1 MHIDEHLLAGYIA
14 GELNEKDRASVTS
27 ELVRDH
33 SLREWLH
40 MATAA
45 LASAKDDCQQ
55 GPHMRLLAALKP
67 AKPGFMRADRRSMPS
82 MAHVRRAI

>member
-1 MHIDEHLLAGYIA
+1 MHIDEHVLAGYIA
-14 GELNEKDRASVTS
+14 GELNEKERASVS
-27 ELVRDH
+27 DELIRNR

-45 LASAKDDCQQ
+45 LASARDDRQQ

-67 AKPGFMRADRRSMPS
+67 AKPGFMSEDRDSMPS
-82 MAHVRRAI
+82 MAQVRHAI